1 LFSAFVAAGAIS
13 KANADDPKKSALVRC
28 ARTDK
33 GVHAA
38 GNVISL
44 KLCDG
49 ESNIVEKIN
58 ENLSSQIRIW
68 GIQRTVNSFSC
79 YQACDSRWYEYL
91 IPTHSFLPPHPSSHF
106 GKKLVELADEVGDRQ
121 GYDDRQEEVLKFWS
135 ETEEKYIKPI
145 LDTLDDPIKDLVQKA
160 LYYYG
165 AGASDAAQ
173 SVSESVVEAMT
184 VPQSTN
190 STHDVQSTTLKDSK
204 NEDIG
209 PVNVDS
215 AIDLPSLAT
224 DANGIS
230 ASEPQTDDRLQ
241 ENMVDSSFAPEKD
254 ASTLEAPDLQPNDP
268 PGERST
274 ASLPVPNLTLEEK
287 KSLEAAI
294 KQLRLAYNTAKR
306 AHRIHAARLARI
318 QPILDMFLGT
328 RNFHNYTVAKTFRD
342 PSAKRIIKSFK
353 LNPEPLIING
363 TEWLSLKIHGQS
375 FMMHQIRKMVGM
387 IALVIRCG
395 CPTSRIAE
403 TFANVIV
410 SIPKVPG
417 LGLLLERPVFDS
429 YNDGPAEKFSR
440 PKVDFSKYEKEMEEF
455 KQREIYERIFR
466 EEEQGNAFHTFFAHV
481 DNFKEP
487 QFWYLSSKGLDA
499 VKDVDKWKGKGKAT
513 VSSTGVDS
521 DDEESAGKEEDG

>member
-1 LFSAFVAAGAIS
+1 
-13 KANADDPKKSALVRC
+13 
-28 ARTDK
+28 
-33 GVHAA
+33 
-38 GNVISL
+38 
-44 KLCDG
+44 
-49 ESNIVEKIN
+49 
-58 ENLSSQIRIW
+58 
-68 GIQRTVNSFSC
+68 
-79 YQACDSRWYEYL
+79 
-91 IPTHSFLPPHPSSHF
+91 
-106 GKKLVELADEVGDRQ
+106 
-121 GYDDRQEEVLKFWS
+121 
-135 ETEEKYIKPI
+135 
-145 LDTLDDPIKDLVQKA
+145 
-160 LYYYG
+160 
-165 AGASDAAQ
+165 
-173 SVSESVVEAMT
+173 
-184 VPQSTN
+184 
-190 STHDVQSTTLKDSK
+190 
-204 NEDIG
+204 
-209 PVNVDS
+209 
-215 AIDLPSLAT
+215 
-224 DANGIS
+224 
-230 ASEPQTDDRLQ
+230 
-241 ENMVDSSFAPEKD
+241 MVDSLFVPGKD
-254 ASTLEAPDLQPNDP
+254 ANTLGARDLQPNDP

-294 KQLRLAYNTAKR
+294 KQLRLAYSTAKR
-306 AHRIHAARLARI
+306 AYRIHAARLARI
-318 QPILDMFLGT
+318 QPILDMFVGT

-363 TEWLSLKIHGQS
+363 TEWLSMKIHGQS

-481 DNFKEP
+481 DNFREP

-499 VKDVDKWKGKGKAT
+499 VKDVDKGKVKGKGA
-513 VSSTGVDS
+513 VM
-521 DDEESAGKEEDG
+521 SAGVGSEDEDGDGKDEDG

>member
-1 LFSAFVAAGAIS
+1 M
-13 KANADDPKKSALVRC
+13 
-28 ARTDK
+28 
-33 GVHAA
+33 
-38 GNVISL
+38 
-44 KLCDG
+44 
-49 ESNIVEKIN
+49 
-58 ENLSSQIRIW
+58 
-68 GIQRTVNSFSC
+68 
-79 YQACDSRWYEYL
+79 
-91 IPTHSFLPPHPSSHF
+91 
-106 GKKLVELADEVGDRQ
+106 ELADEVGDRQ

-306 AHRIHAARLARI
+306 A
-318 QPILDMFLGT
+318 
-328 RNFHNYTVAKTFRD
+328 
-342 PSAKRIIKSFK
+342 S
-353 LNPEPLIING
+353 
-363 TEWLSLKIHGQS
+363 
-375 FMMHQIRKMVGM
+375 
-387 IALVIRCG
+387 C
-395 CPTSRIAE
+395 CPTRSHPAHPRHVPRYPQLPQLHSRQDLPRPLRQTHHKVFQAQSR
-403 TFANVIV
+403 ASHHQRHRMVIPENTRTELHDA
-410 SIPKVPG
+410 SDPQ
-417 LGLLLERPVFDS
+417 
-429 YNDGPAEKFSR
+429 DGR
-440 PKVDFSKYEKEMEEF
+440 HD
-455 KQREIYERIFR
+455 R
-466 EEEQGNAFHTFFAHV
+466 
-481 DNFKEP
+481 
-487 QFWYLSSKGLDA
+487 LSDTLRLPYQPYS
-499 VKDVDKWKGKGKAT
+499 
-513 VSSTGVDS
+513 
-521 DDEESAGKEEDG
+521 